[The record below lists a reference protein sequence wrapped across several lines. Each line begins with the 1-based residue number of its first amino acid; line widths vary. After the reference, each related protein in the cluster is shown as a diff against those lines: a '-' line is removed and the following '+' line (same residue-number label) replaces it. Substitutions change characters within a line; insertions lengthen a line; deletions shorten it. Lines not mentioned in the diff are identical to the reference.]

1 MKQLLQ
7 SCLLSFALACTALCG
22 TVASAADPLP
32 PDRAFRLSAQA
43 IDDRH
48 VEVRVAI
55 EPGYYLYRDKFRFTA
70 APPATAVGT
79 PQYPT
84 GESHTDAFFGTQT
97 VFRDALR
104 VVLPVDAPVGEPFE
118 LKVVH
123 QGCADLGV
131 CYPPSTIPVKLSMLG
146 MSVAPGAS
154 AGGLNTAPAFGAPA
168 PMMDTAP
175 ANAPSLNSA
184 APSPEAGV
192 AIAPRYEDDSAR
204 VARLLRGGDLGLIAL
219 SFLGF
224 GLLLSFTP
232 CVLPMVPILS
242 GIIVGHGEDISR
254 GRAFALSLAYV
265 LGMAATYTVAGVLAG
280 LSGTLL
286 AAAFQNIWVLAAF
299 AAFFVVLALGM
310 FGWYEFQL
318 PTALQSRLSGIV
330 NKQGGSLGGLAGMGA
345 LSALIVGP
353 CVAAPLAG
361 ALLYIAQAGSPTI
374 GGAALFAMAIGM
386 GIPLLA
392 VGVAARHWL
401 PKPGP
406 WMEGVKRFFGVLL
419 LATAIWLVGP
429 VLPAIVPMLLWAALL
444 VLCGVL
450 LGAFDALKPRAG
462 TAAKL
467 GKGFGILALVASA
480 TLLVGAL
487 SGSRDPLAPLSGLQ
501 GSTAQAHPQFERIKT
516 VADLDARLQGASR
529 PVMLDFYADWCVSC
543 KEMERFTFADAA
555 VAKQLEGFTLLQADV
570 TANDDADQALL
581 KRFGLFGP
589 PGIIFFDAQG
599 REVDGLRV
607 IGFMGA
613 TRFGQVLD
621 EATTAQGGKR

>member
-1 MKQLLQ
+1 MIRFLL
-7 SCLLSFALACTALCG
+7 SCLLTCLALSGSLAQ
-22 TVASAADPLP
+22 AADPLP

-43 IDDRH
+43 IDDKH
-48 VEVRVAI
+48 VEVRVDV

-70 APPATAVGT
+70 GAPATAVGT

-97 VFRDALR
+97 VFRGALR

-154 AGGLNTAPAFGAPA
+154 LGGMNTAPAFGAPA
-168 PMMDTAP
+168 PLMDTAP
-175 ANAPSLNSA
+175 ANTAVAGSA
-184 APSPEAGV
+184 APASASTGT
-192 AIAPRYEDDSAR
+192 ATTPRYEDDSAR

-330 NKQGGSLGGLAGMGA
+330 NKRGGSLGGLAGMGA

-374 GGAALFAMAIGM
+374 GGAALFSMAIGM
-386 GIPLLA
+386 GIPLLI

-406 WMEGVKRFFGVLL
+406 WMEGIKRFFGVLL
-419 LATAIWLVGP
+419 LATAIWLVSP

-444 VLCGVL
+444 VLSGVL

-462 TAAKL
+462 TGAKL
-467 GKGFGILALVASA
+467 GKGFGILAIVAGA
-480 TLLVGAL
+480 TLLMGAL
-487 SGSRDPLAPLSGLQ
+487 SGSRDPLDPLAGLR
-501 GSTAQAHPQFERIKT
+501 GGTAQAHPQFERIKT
-516 VADLDARLQGASR
+516 VADLDARLQSAGR

-570 TANDDADQALL
+570 TANDDADKALL

-613 TRFGQVLD
+613 TRFGQVLGD
-621 EATTAQGGKR
+621 AATAQGATP